1 MQETY
6 IKSLQMIKVLK
17 VKTKKE
23 YNRLK
28 NYYLVLN
35 IESLKHITGKR
46 NFQEII
52 KIANRKF

>member
-6 IKSLQMIKVLK
+6 NRSLQMIKTLK
-17 VKTKKE
+17 IKNKKQ
-23 YNRLK
+23 YNQYK

-46 NFQEII
+46 DFQEII
-52 KIANRKF
+52 KIANDK

>member
-6 IKSLQMIKVLK
+6 NRSLQMIKVLK

-23 YNRLK
+23 YNNLK

-35 IESLKHITGKR
+35 IESLKHITGKK
-46 NFQEII
+46 NFQDII
-52 KIANRKF
+52 KLANEV